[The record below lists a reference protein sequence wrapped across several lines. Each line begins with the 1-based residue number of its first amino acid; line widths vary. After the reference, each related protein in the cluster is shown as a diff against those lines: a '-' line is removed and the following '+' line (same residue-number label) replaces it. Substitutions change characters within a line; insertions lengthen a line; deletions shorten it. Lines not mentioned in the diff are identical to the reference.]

1 MNLEIARFLTAS
13 NLAIDLRG
21 SAKESFVNHLIG
33 QLQVSV
39 ELKNKLDAKSLT
51 RMFISSYQYAVSQ
64 NEN

>member
-13 NLAIDLRG
+13 NFAIDLRG
-21 SAKESFVNHLIG
+21 SEKESFVNHLIG

-51 RMFISSYQYAVSQ
+51 RMFNSSIEYAKSQ
-64 NEN
+64 NA